1 MLNNDLLKEGNES
14 KEYMLSG
21 IVEEYMSKIY
31 NMNSMLK
38 DYQVDV
44 KMCK

>member
-1 MLNNDLLKEGNES
+1 MINNDLLKEGNEC

-21 IVEEYMSKIY
+21 KYMSKIY

-38 DYQVDV
+38 D
-44 KMCK
+44 